1 MLGDKT
7 KFSLDR
13 FQLDRHCPEAIGIV
27 FINVN
32 EIKEFYSYLNNIKFN
47 MEFLPPQEE
56 VITRLE
62 NAINNVTIWKN
73 IDIYKE
79 KYLLGLDLFPAKSDY
94 YYSDIIFDTYADV
107 DISYSDLMNFLGGN

>member
-1 MLGDKT
+1 MLRDKT
-7 KFSLDR
+7 EFSLDR
-13 FQLDRHCPEAIGIV
+13 FQLDWHCPEAIGIV
-27 FINVN
+27 FVNVN
-32 EIKEFYSYLNNIKFN
+32 EVKEFYSYLNNIEFN

-62 NAINNVTIWKN
+62 NAIHNVTIWK
-73 IDIYKE
+73 DIEKE
-79 KYLLGLDLFPAKSDY
+79 RHVLGADLLNAESDY